1 MTRCSYSGWKITWT
15 WITGRHFCDK
25 ESTLCQWL
33 GYTVQL
39 FYCDK
44 AIKCMWCTTCVRLV
58 PANWHFLMMLSISK
72 PSLLSILFS
81 IRIFTF
87 NGSILAEK
95 NFVKIT
101 NIILKYH
108 PTLYYWKHHSR
119 MQSIQYIYM
128 YKKDHKSTLITLIWV
143 NKNKMFLHKKRKEM
157 NRTEMV
163 WSANQSISKCQIHFS
178 KSKRAAVSC
187 GFCSQKTLN
196 DTFGE
201 FEGEVFSFQQV
212 LLQ

>member
-1 MTRCSYSGWKITWT
+1 MGWNLFDKMFIFRLKNYLDLNYWTALLWQGKHTLSMTGLY
-15 WITGRHFCDK
+15 
-25 ESTLCQWL
+25 L
-33 GYTVQL
+33 QL

-119 MQSIQYIYM
+119 MQSKHICIII
-128 YKKDHKSTLITLIWV
+128 KKKSRINIKHPDLSKQKWNVLAQ
-143 NKNKMFLHKKRKEM
+143 KKVM

-187 GFCSQKTLN
+187 GFCSQKTGN
-196 DTFGE
+196 DTFG
-201 FEGEVFSFQQV
+201 VF
-212 LLQ
+212 

>member
-119 MQSIQYIYM
+119 MQSKHICIII
-128 YKKDHKSTLITLIWV
+128 KKKSRINIKHPDLSKQKWNVLAQ
-143 NKNKMFLHKKRKEM
+143 KKVM

-196 DTFGE
+196 DTLGE

>member
-1 MTRCSYSGWKITWT
+1 MSAPKSQKIKMGWNLFDKVFIFRLKYYLDLEYLTALLWHGKHNVSMTGLYCAT
-15 WITGRHFCDK
+15 F
-25 ESTLCQWL
+25 
-33 GYTVQL
+33 
-39 FYCDK
+39 FYFDK

-72 PSLLSILFS
+72 PILPSIIFS

-119 MQSIQYIYM
+119 MQSKHICIII
-128 YKKDHKSTLITLIWV
+128 KKNH
-143 NKNKMFLHKKRKEM
+143 E
-157 NRTEMV
+157 
-163 WSANQSISKCQIHFS
+163 
-178 KSKRAAVSC
+178 
-187 GFCSQKTLN
+187 
-196 DTFGE
+196 
-201 FEGEVFSFQQV
+201 
-212 LLQ
+212 

>member
-1 MTRCSYSGWKITWT
+1 MKRFLIFQCECPKIAKNKNGLTFIWQDVH
-15 WITGRHFCDK
+15 IQAEILLGLEVLD
-25 ESTLCQWL
+25 STLWQGKHTLSMTGLYCA
-33 GYTVQL
+33 T
-39 FYCDK
+39 FYCDN

-119 MQSIQYIYM
+119 MQSKHICIII
-128 YKKDHKSTLITLIWV
+128 KKNH
-143 NKNKMFLHKKRKEM
+143 E
-157 NRTEMV
+157 
-163 WSANQSISKCQIHFS
+163 
-178 KSKRAAVSC
+178 
-187 GFCSQKTLN
+187 
-196 DTFGE
+196 
-201 FEGEVFSFQQV
+201 
-212 LLQ
+212 

>member
-1 MTRCSYSGWKITWT
+1 MGLNLFDKVFIFWLKNYLDLKYWTALLWKGKRTLSMTGLYCAA
-15 WITGRHFCDK
+15 
-25 ESTLCQWL
+25 
-33 GYTVQL
+33 

-44 AIKCMWCTTCVRLV
+44 TIKCMWCTTCVRWV

-119 MQSIQYIYM
+119 MQSKHICIII
-128 YKKDHKSTLITLIWV
+128 KKNH
-143 NKNKMFLHKKRKEM
+143 E
-157 NRTEMV
+157 
-163 WSANQSISKCQIHFS
+163 
-178 KSKRAAVSC
+178 
-187 GFCSQKTLN
+187 
-196 DTFGE
+196 
-201 FEGEVFSFQQV
+201 
-212 LLQ
+212 

>member
-87 NGSILAEK
+87 KGSILAEK

-108 PTLYYWKHHSR
+108 PTHYYWKHHSR
-119 MQSIQYIYM
+119 MQSKHICIII
-128 YKKDHKSTLITLIWV
+128 KKKSRINIKHPDLSKQKWNVLAQ
-143 NKNKMFLHKKRKEM
+143 KKVM

-187 GFCSQKTLN
+187 GFCSQKTVN

>member
-119 MQSIQYIYM
+119 MQSKHICIII
-128 YKKDHKSTLITLIWV
+128 KKKSRINIKHPDLSKQKWNVLAQ
-143 NKNKMFLHKKRKEM
+143 KKVM